1 MRMVYIDH
9 KRRREKTVDKRVP
22 NSVQE
27 QEKETPERSKW
38 SRRSDLNR

>member
-1 MRMVYIDH
+1 
-9 KRRREKTVDKRVP
+9 VDKRVP

-27 QEKETPERSKW
+27 QGKETPERSKW